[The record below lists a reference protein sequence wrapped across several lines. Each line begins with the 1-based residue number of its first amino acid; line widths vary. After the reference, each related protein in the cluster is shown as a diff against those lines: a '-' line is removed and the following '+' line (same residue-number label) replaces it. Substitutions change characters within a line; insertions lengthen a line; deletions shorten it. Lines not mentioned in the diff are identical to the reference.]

1 MITFSKL
8 GKLGAMG
15 NQLFQYAAL
24 YGLHKKTGFEMR
36 IPKPPK
42 NIKGELKILGHT
54 KDGHPLEQY
63 DNCLNYFEI
72 TSKFLSKKD
81 FLYFNSPDQYSNNIF
96 RRYLPITHAPVKHSY
111 QEPHSHFDSEY
122 FSIKDSTNIEGYF
135 QSVKYFQHCQKEIRS
150 EFTIKQKYRTAAITK
165 LKSYNNNSELLI
177 SIHVR
182 RLGHEK
188 PEYQKI
194 HIFPDIDYYLNAI
207 NYFNN
212 KYNNLKF
219 IIFSDDIEW
228 CKHKFNGS
236 DIQFSTGNSS
246 IIDFAMMSL
255 CDHHILTR
263 SSFSWWASWLNN
275 NPEKEVVGPRGKLF
289 GPDGPTIMKDYFPEY
304 IQLI

>member
-1 MITFSKL
+1 MITISKL

-24 YGLHKKTGFEMR
+24 YGLYKKTGFEMR

-42 NIKGELKILGHT
+42 NVKGELKILGHT
-54 KDGHPLEQY
+54 KDGHPLEEY
-63 DNCLNYFEI
+63 DNCLDYFSISSKTYNPNQLIISEKTNNSFFNKLKINKKYKLKNTYFE
-72 TSKFLSKKD
+72 
-81 FLYFNSPDQYSNNIF
+81 
-96 RRYLPITHAPVKHSY
+96 
-111 QEPHSHFDSEY
+111 SHCNFDSQ
-122 FSIKDSTNIEGYF
+122 FFKIKDSTNIEGYF
-135 QSVKYFQHCQKEIRS
+135 QSEKYFQHCQKEIRS
-150 EFTIKQKYRTAAITK
+150 EFTIKQKYRTEAIIK
-165 LKSYNNNSELLI
+165 LKSYKNNSELLI

-228 CKHKFNGS
+228 CKHKFNGT
-236 DIQFSTGNSS
+236 DVQFSTGNSS

-255 CDHHILTR
+255 CDHNILTP
-263 SSFSWWASWLNN
+263 SSFSWWASWLNK
-275 NPEKEVVGPRGKLF
+275 NPKKEVIGPLGKIF
-289 GPDGPTIMKDYFPEY
+289 GPDGPTIIKDYFPGY